1 MKAGWVLPE
10 TFSGRDL
17 SDARRVRV
25 DFIEVCGSLTVCVL
39 SRALLLRFTSAWIAA
54 GRVTGD
60 ERMDMLRGAD
70 RRLGVGGLVGAGAP
84 FERSVLERTL
94 GMPVLLEGPT
104 RDTSPLLAPIP
115 LRTGVFIFR
124 VSSFDVGEAG
134 VDPSRKSPSL
144 SFLHLEQ
151 RLGVGRGSGD
161 VGGDRAS

>member
-17 SDARRVRV
+17 SEARRIRV
-25 DFIEVCGSLTVCVL
+25 DFPGVCGSLTVCVL
-39 SRALLLRFTSAWIAA
+39 SRALLLRFTSAWTAA
-54 GRVTGD
+54 ARVTGD

-70 RRLGVGGLVGAGAP
+70 RRLGVCGLVGAEVP

-94 GMPVLLEGPT
+94 GMPVLLEGPA
-104 RDTSPLLAPIP
+104 RDTIPLLAPIP
-115 LRTGVFIFR
+115 LRTGFFKFR

-144 SFLHLEQ
+144 SFLHLEH
-151 RLGVGRGSGD
+151 RLGVGLGSGD
-161 VGGDRAS
+161 VRGDKAS